1 MAIART
7 PEEEQAVRDSLIAVC
22 AKMFLRDGYS
32 NVTMKSLSEA
42 AGCTTG
48 KFYSNFTGKP
58 EILRILIGKLVRM
71 NYKEAAKLMVP
82 DDVPMMQMIYFFLL
96 EYEICHVNDKLCELF
111 YYAYE
116 DSDGVRAVAE
126 QMKDELGRLL
136 EESYGKKE
144 ADGVL
149 LAKSAM
155 NFNILRSI
163 IVGERSGY
171 GFGNEQ
177 QQLLT
182 LADTIMAS
190 TGITG
195 KDAEKIRTQIE
206 AQFAEFRDA
215 TYNLIIQILQN
226 GVD

>member
-7 PEEEQAVRDSLIAVC
+7 PEEEQAVKDSLISIC
-22 AKMFLRDGYS
+22 AEVFLRDGYS
-32 NVTMKSLSEA
+32 NVTMKSLSEE

-71 NYKEAAKLMVP
+71 NYKEAAKLMTP
-82 DDVPMMQMIYFFLL
+82 EDAPMMQMIYFFLL

-116 DSDGVRAVAE
+116 DSACVKDIAE
-126 QMKDELGRLL
+126 QMKEKLGTLL
-136 EESYGKKE
+136 AESYGTKE
-144 ADGVL
+144 SDEVL
-149 LAKSAM
+149 MAKSAM

-163 IVGERSGY
+163 IVGERNGY
-171 GFGNEQ
+171 GFGDEKKQ
-177 QQLLT
+177 IMT

-190 TGITG
+190 TGIDG
-195 KDAEKIRTQIE
+195 KNAAKVRAQIE
-206 AQFAEFRDA
+206 KQMPAFRDA
-215 TYNLIIQILQN
+215 TYNLIIRILQK
-226 GVD
+226 GLD

>member
-7 PEEEQAVRDSLIAVC
+7 PEEEQAVKDSLIAIC
-22 AKMFLRDGYS
+22 AEVFLRDGYS
-32 NVTMKSLSEA
+32 NVTMKSLSEE

-58 EILRILIGKLVRM
+58 EILRILIGKLIRM
-71 NYKEAAKLMVP
+71 NYREAAKLMVP
-82 DDVPMMQMIYFFLL
+82 EDAPMMQMIYFFLL

-116 DSDGVRAVAE
+116 DSDGIREVAE
-126 QMKDELGRLL
+126 QMKPELGRLL

-144 ADGVL
+144 EDGVL
-149 LAKSAM
+149 MAKSAM

-171 GFGNEQ
+171 GFGSEQ
-177 QQLLT
+177 QQIMT

-190 TGITG
+190 TGIDG
-195 KDAEKIRTQIE
+195 KNAEKIRKQIE
-206 AQFAEFRDA
+206 KQMPEFRDA
-215 TYNLIIQILQN
+215 TYNLIIRILQN
-226 GVD
+226 GIE

>member
-1 MAIART
+1 
-7 PEEEQAVRDSLIAVC
+7 
-22 AKMFLRDGYS
+22 
-32 NVTMKSLSEA
+32 
-42 AGCTTG
+42 
-48 KFYSNFTGKP
+48 
-58 EILRILIGKLVRM
+58 
-71 NYKEAAKLMVP
+71 
-82 DDVPMMQMIYFFLL
+82 
-96 EYEICHVNDKLCELF
+96 
-111 YYAYE
+111 
-116 DSDGVRAVAE
+116 VRAVAE

>member
-7 PEEEQAVRDSLIAVC
+7 PEEEQAVKDSLISIC
-22 AKMFLRDGYS
+22 AEVFFRDGYS
-32 NVTMKSLSEA
+32 SATMKSLSEE

-58 EILRILIGKLVRM
+58 EILRILIGKLVNL
-71 NYKEAAKLMVP
+71 NYREAAKLMTP
-82 DDVPMMQMIYFFLL
+82 EDAPIMQMIYFFLL

-126 QMKDELGRLL
+126 QMKPEFGRLL
-136 EESYGKKE
+136 VESYGKKE
-144 ADGVL
+144 EDGVL
-149 LAKSAM
+149 MAKSAM

-177 QQLLT
+177 QQIAVLTDILLASIGIDGKN
-182 LADTIMAS
+182 AD
-190 TGITG
+190 
-195 KDAEKIRTQIE
+195 KIRKQIE
-206 AQFAEFRDA
+206 KQAPAFRDA
-215 TYNLIIQILQN
+215 TYNLIIRILQN
-226 GVD
+226 GLD